1 MGRIFFLFKI
11 FSSKFAPKK
20 KNIQIHVIV
29 KIIQTFLAL
38 TQLMKMLSNKHETND
53 SPCTQKSKVQ
63 NTNSVI
69 IFALVYL
76 HIVT

>member
-1 MGRIFFLFKI
+1 MGRIFFFL
-11 FSSKFAPKK
+11 KFFPQTLHTQK

-29 KIIQTFLAL
+29 IILQTFLAL

-53 SPCTQKSKVQ
+53 SPCTQKNKVQ